1 MAPMVLGLFRS
12 KKDKKKKAIDVARV
26 PDGMRVYAIG
36 DIHGRKD
43 LMKTLIKMIDED
55 DAARKPSST
64 HIIFLGDLVDRG
76 PDSAGV
82 LDKAIKIKKERG
94 HNVRFIMG
102 NHEEVF
108 VKACRKLDKKLT
120 RYFIRIGGE
129 PTILSYPISKSD
141 YRELDMEQLT
151 DRLPDLVPEEHLAFL
166 ESFEDQIVIGDY
178 LFVHAGIRPD
188 VPLPQQQTGDLRW
201 IRDEFLDHKGE
212 FEKVVV
218 FGHTIFKDVKEKKS
232 RIGID
237 TGAYE
242 SGKLTAIGLEGG
254 ERWYLQT

>member
-1 MAPMVLGLFRS
+1 MFGLLSR
-12 KKDKKKKAIDVARV
+12 KGKKKKPLDAARV

-43 LMKTLIKMIDED
+43 LLKKLLKQIEADDEERGP
-55 DAARKPSST
+55 AST

-82 LDKAIKIKKERG
+82 IEKAIKLKKKQP
-94 HNVRFIMG
+94 HNVRFLMG

-108 VKACRKLDKKLT
+108 LKACRRQDKKVT
-120 RYFIRIGGE
+120 RFFLRIGGE
-129 PTILSYPISKSD
+129 ETILSYPISKKE
-141 YRELDMEQLT
+141 YRELDMKQLT
-151 DRLPDLVPEEHLAFL
+151 KKLPEIVPEEHLEFI
-166 ESFEDQIVIGDY
+166 ESFEDQIVVGDY
-178 LFVHAGIRPD
+178 LFVHAGIRPE
-188 VPLPQQQTGDLRW
+188 VPLPQQEAEDLRW
-201 IRDEFLDHKGE
+201 IRGEFLNYRGD

-218 FGHTIFKDVKEKKS
+218 YGHTIYKKVREKRS

-237 TGAYE
+237 TGAWDT
-242 SGKLTAIGLEGG
+242 GKLTAVGLEGG

>member
-1 MAPMVLGLFRS
+1 MVLGLLSRR
-12 KKDKKKKAIDVARV
+12 KKKQTPLDVARV

-43 LMKTLIKMIDED
+43 LLKNLIAQIDED
-55 DAARKPSST
+55 SAARGPAST
-64 HIIFLGDLVDRG
+64 HIIFLGDLIDRG

-82 LDKAIKIKKERG
+82 IEKAIKLKKKRG
-94 HNVRFIMG
+94 HNVRFLKG

-108 VKACRKLDKKLT
+108 LKACRENNKKVT
-120 RYFIRIGGE
+120 RFFIRIGGE
-129 PTILSYPISKSD
+129 ETILSYPISKKE
-141 YRELDMEQLT
+141 YRELDLEELSE
-151 DRLPDLVPEEHLAFL
+151 RLPNLVPQEHLKFVD
-166 ESFEDQIVIGDY
+166 SFEDQIIIGDY

-188 VPLPQQQTGDLRW
+188 VALPQQEPSDLRW
-201 IRDEFLDHKGE
+201 IREEFLDHRDD

-218 FGHTIFKDVKEKKS
+218 YGHTIYKDVKEKRC

-237 TGAYE
+237 TGAYD
-242 SGKLTAIGLEGG
+242 SGKLTALALEGG

>member
-1 MAPMVLGLFRS
+1 MFGLLSR
-12 KKDKKKKAIDVARV
+12 KGKKKTPLNVARV

-43 LMKTLIKMIDED
+43 LLKQLINQIDTD
-55 DAARKPSST
+55 DAERGAAST
-64 HIIFLGDLVDRG
+64 LIIFLGDLVDRG

-82 LDKAIKIKKERG
+82 IEKAIKLQRKRG
-94 HNVRFIMG
+94 SNVRFLMG

-108 VKACRKLDKKLT
+108 LKACRKMDKKIT
-120 RYFIRIGGE
+120 RFFIRIGGE
-129 PTILSYPISKSD
+129 ETILSYPISKKE
-141 YRELDMEQLT
+141 YRELDMEQLSV
-151 DRLPDLVPEEHLAFL
+151 RLPEIVPEEHLAFL
-166 ESFEDQIVIGDY
+166 ESFEDQIIIGDF

-188 VPLPQQQTGDLRW
+188 VPLPQQTTSDLRW
-201 IRDEFLDHKGE
+201 IREDFLDHRGD

-218 FGHTIFKDVKEKKS
+218 YGHTIYNDVREKRCS
-232 RIGID
+232 LGID

-242 SGKLTAIGLEGG
+242 SGKLTALGLEGG